1 MSFVYSTL
9 HYSLIIGRKKIP
21 SRSRSKPVVVVFF
34 LILHLQNM
42 RPSGKNHGIQKKG
55 GCLGS
60 ICRMGCLGHSSAPSA
75 PTPFESPPTAG
86 IPDEGSIGGEGR

>member
-9 HYSLIIGRKKIP
+9 HYSLIIGRKKNPLKI
-21 SRSRSKPVVVVFF
+21 SFKAGGCCFF

-42 RPSGKNHGIQKKG
+42 RPSGKKSRHSKKG